1 MARVARASRGSQQQ
15 ARTSAYALAR
25 PLRGLRRGFEVGERL
40 GHLFPVP
47 ALRETDENL
56 TEIIQKRRPEG
67 PKSPPGA
74 SWGLPSLPGARFGPP
89 GAHFWPP
96 GAHVGPPG
104 ALLGLSRRS
113 PEPLG
118 SVLGLPKWVQEALPE
133 ASGAKARFSKH
144 FGCHFGSI
152 FGSPGPRKSRF
163 SCGKVAFFRKSRGSK
178 KATKNYS
185 KQKPGYHGTG
195 SARDQR
201 ACKPCK

>member
-1 MARVARASRGSQQQ
+1 MARASRGSKQQ
-15 ARTSAYALAR
+15 ARTIAYALAR

-96 GAHVGPPG
+96 GAHFGPPG

-113 PEPLG
+113 REPLG
-118 SVLGLPKWVQEALPE
+118 SLLGPPKWRPEALPE
-133 ASGAKARFSKH
+133 ASGAKA
-144 FGCHFGSI
+144 
-152 FGSPGPRKSRF
+152 
-163 SCGKVAFFRKSRGSK
+163 
-178 KATKNYS
+178 
-185 KQKPGYHGTG
+185 
-195 SARDQR
+195 
-201 ACKPCK
+201 

>member
-1 MARVARASRGSQQQ
+1 MARASRGSKQQ
-15 ARTSAYALAR
+15 ARTIAYALAR

-56 TEIIQKRRPEG
+56 TEIFQKRRPEG

-96 GAHVGPPG
+96 GAHFGPPG

-113 PEPLG
+113 RGALG
-118 SVLGLPKWVQEALPE
+118 SPWGASWGFQNRSRRPSRRPPAQELDLGVMLGV
-133 ASGAKARFSKH
+133 H
-144 FGCHFGSI
+144 VGSI
-152 FGSPGPRKSRF
+152 FGPPK
-163 SCGKVAFFRKSRGSK
+163 
-178 KATKNYS
+178 
-185 KQKPGYHGTG
+185 H
-195 SARDQR
+195 
-201 ACKPCK
+201 